1 MMRKQH
7 GPVARSFRDGF
18 RQVLASRQP
27 TRKVY
32 MRSLKNTFKL
42 PLALALAAGFAAP
55 AMAQEPEQGPA
66 LKRNVNLVN
75 LFSTVRDKNKRIIG
89 DLNQEDFKIFET
101 APDQKIAFFSTEL
114 NMPTTLSL

>member
-75 LFSTVRDKNKRIIG
+75 LFATVRDKNKRIIG
-89 DLNQEDFKIFET
+89 DMKQIGRASCRERG
-101 APDQKIAFFSTEL
+101 
-114 NMPTTLSL
+114 

>member
-75 LFSTVRDKNKRIIG
+75 LFATVRDKNKRIIG
-89 DLNQEDFKIFET
+89 DMKDRKSTRLNSSHQIISYAVFCLKKKNKEQD
-101 APDQKIAFFSTEL
+101 
-114 NMPTTLSL
+114 